1 MNDIIVFTGP
11 VQSGKTTFLRSLFED
26 RKDVSGFL
34 CPDMNGLRCFFDL
47 DSKELLEFEVP
58 HAGDGLSLINIG
70 KFAFRSDVFAKA
82 KRMISQASDIS
93 SSFFIIDEIGK
104 LELKGLGL
112 EPELKIILHERT
124 SNINT
129 LIVVVRDYLLDD
141 VIKRYSLSDAVVI
154 HIENKEEILKLVS
167 TLGKV

>member
-34 CPDMNGLRCFFDL
+34 CPDVNGLRCFFDL
-47 DSKELLEFEVP
+47 NSKELLEFEVP
-58 HAGDGLSLINIG
+58 HAGDGLSVINIG
-70 KFAFRSDVFAKA
+70 KFAFRSDIFAKA

-93 SSFFIIDEIGK
+93 SSVFIIDEIGK

-112 EPELKIILHERT
+112 EPELKKMLHERP
-124 SNINT
+124 SKINT

-154 HIENKEEILKLVS
+154 HIANKEEILRL
-167 TLGKV
+167 L

>member
-1 MNDIIVFTGP
+1 MSRIIVITGP
-11 VQSGKTTFLRSLFED
+11 VQSGKTTFLRNLFEG

-34 CPDMNGLRCFFDL
+34 CPDVNGLRCFFDL
-47 DSKELLEFEVP
+47 NSKELLEFEVP
-58 HAGDGLSLINIG
+58 HVGDGLSLINIG
-70 KFAFRSDVFAKA
+70 KFAFRSDIFAKA

-112 EPELKIILHERT
+112 DPELKIMLQERT
-124 SNINT
+124 SNIHT
-129 LIVVVRDYLLDD
+129 LMVVVRDYLLDD

-154 HIENKEEILKLVS
+154 HIDDKDQILNFC
-167 TLGKV
+167 

>member
-1 MNDIIVFTGP
+1 MNRIIVITGP
-11 VQSGKTTFLRSLFED
+11 VQSGKTTFLRNLFEG

-34 CPDMNGLRCFFDL
+34 CPDVNGLRCFFDL
-47 DSKELLEFEVP
+47 NSKELLEFELP
-58 HAGDGLSLINIG
+58 SKGNGLSLISIG
-70 KFAFRSDVFAKA
+70 KFSFRSDIFAKA

-104 LELKGLGL
+104 LELRGQGL
-112 EPELKIILHERT
+112 EPELKKMLHERT

-141 VIKRYSLSDAVVI
+141 VIKRYNLSDAVVI
-154 HIENKEEILKLVS
+154 HIENKEEIFRLL
-167 TLGKV
+167 